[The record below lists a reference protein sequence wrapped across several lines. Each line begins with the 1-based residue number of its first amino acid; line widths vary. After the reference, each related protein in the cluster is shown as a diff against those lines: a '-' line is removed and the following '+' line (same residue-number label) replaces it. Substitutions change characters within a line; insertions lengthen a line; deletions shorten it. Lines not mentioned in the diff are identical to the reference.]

1 MRDAAYT
8 GTWYGPCYL
17 ALNGKYL
24 AKIVREDSNPSQTYF
39 LHADMVGSIRA
50 ITDSAG
56 EVVARFGYEPFGL
69 LTMSTG
75 PMAAGA
81 PGFTGKPEDGATGL
95 YYFGARHYD
104 SGVGRFL
111 SRDPI
116 YYGSNWYSYCSSS
129 PLAYYDPNGLRE
141 EPGTGSGVIQS
152 EAELLIVETQED
164 YPGFIWGSR
173 NQAPFHTQFFAW
185 LQEHPEERAR
195 VFPKWSLKL
204 GASVSI
210 WPYGVASQVDTST
223 GEWGF
228 GKTLSAQQLWGV
240 SIDVELSR
248 KLSVADPRVELAV
261 GANKHMSVGSL
272 WDLNEGGGTSWAG
285 LALHGG
291 LGYGLPINLTIPI
304 PKHAPPFAGSL

>member
-1 MRDAAYT
+1 VWD
-8 GTWYGPCYL
+8 
-17 ALNGKYL
+17 
-24 AKIVREDSNPSQTYF
+24 
-39 LHADMVGSIRA
+39 
-50 ITDSAG
+50 
-56 EVVARFGYEPFGL
+56 
-69 LTMSTG
+69 
-75 PMAAGA
+75 
-81 PGFTGKPEDGATGL
+81 
-95 YYFGARHYD
+95 
-104 SGVGRFL
+104 
-111 SRDPI
+111 
-116 YYGSNWYSYCSSS
+116 
-129 PLAYYDPNGLRE
+129 
-141 EPGTGSGVIQS
+141 
-152 EAELLIVETQED
+152 
-164 YPGFIWGSR
+164 SR

-272 WDLNEGGGTSWAG
+272 WDLNEGGRTSWAG

-304 PKHAPPFAGSL
+304 PKYAPPVRWRPLDAKRSWHKLRLLALLFGIVSILVGVLHIVGSILGWRVFTDPPDEWSRLSLQSIVKMIFGPEVLRPFNYVIGVLWIAAGIGTLVSLARGTLRFR